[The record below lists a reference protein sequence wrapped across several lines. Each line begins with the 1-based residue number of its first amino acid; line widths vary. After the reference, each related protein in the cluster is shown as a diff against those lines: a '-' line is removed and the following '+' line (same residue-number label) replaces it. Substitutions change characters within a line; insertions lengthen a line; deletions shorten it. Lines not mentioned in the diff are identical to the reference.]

1 MNDVL
6 FFIPSMILLRATFFA
21 LLSLIT
27 PTWSSYMEV
36 LADIEDF
43 IRTPGLSLLEPDMRQ
58 AVFSVHADMFID
70 DLEAALTLYFRSM
83 PSDAEHIPS
92 EALQGTW
99 GDVPYVAVTTTPNPE
114 RFCGIPSTA
123 LHGTWGDTRHA
134 PPSLEGAHDG
144 EELHSAINLASLN
157 PDIPYATIMDLHGI
171 LYRP

>member
-1 MNDVL
+1 MTCS
-6 FFIPSMILLRATFFA
+6 FFFMTYFRPSLFA

-27 PTWSSYMEV
+27 SAWSSHMGM
-36 LADIEDF
+36 LADVEDF
-43 IRTPGLSLLEPDMRQ
+43 GRLPGLYLLGPDMRQ
-58 AVFSVHADMFID
+58 AVYCAYPHMSFENI
-70 DLEAALTLYFRSM
+70 ETALTRYFRSL